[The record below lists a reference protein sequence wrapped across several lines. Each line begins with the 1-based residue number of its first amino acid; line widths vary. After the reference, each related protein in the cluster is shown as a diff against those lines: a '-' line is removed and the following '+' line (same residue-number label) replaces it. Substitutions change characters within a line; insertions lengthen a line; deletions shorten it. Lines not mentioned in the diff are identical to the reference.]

1 MEWVSFSFRLFLRG
15 PSSGQPLDIHV
26 GVPYFQ
32 PKFSVFIAFISF
44 ARPQSHMFMEKTSVL
59 FHGNRACIPVF
70 LTVYLVYPVLDRVE
84 Q

>member
-44 ARPQSHMFMEKTSVL
+44 ARPQSHMFMEKNECVISWKQS
-59 FHGNRACIPVF
+59 
-70 LTVYLVYPVLDRVE
+70 VYPRLSHSIFSLSCSR
-84 Q
+84 